1 MRARQQW
8 DRDHIDAV
16 EVPTDPRRYPAAR
29 RLVELYRQ
37 AVDQGHGKAMVNLGI
52 ALYTGTGC
60 PRDVEA
66 ARALWEE
73 ADELGITEAGRCL
86 RNAESGEFEKMMT
99 DAE

>member
-1 MRARQQW
+1 MSPSEPKQRTEQRAA
-8 DRDHIDAV
+8 I
-16 EVPTDPRRYPAAR
+16 PAAPVPSSGR
-29 RLVELYRQ
+29 EFELTFE
-37 AVDQGHGKAMVNLGI
+37 GSVNLGI

-86 RNAESGEFEKMMT
+86 RNAESGEFENMMT